1 MNGTKGGCAWLECV
15 GGGLRVGRG
24 IILCSK
30 AMVLDMTLLPLG
42 KMSISLEFHFWPE
55 TPKKS
60 KMAEMSMFCTDGLGH
75 FGLRGRILR
84 GKRPHDQQAACRVRQ
99 GKRAPPPGALCGVLD
114 TLRPNSLPVPRRR
127 HSGIA
132 RGKPMAARRRR
143 AMRSCTWMQ

>member
-1 MNGTKGGCAWLECV
+1 MESKMAALLEADLAQSASYEQTGGVVNGTKGGCAWVECV

-60 KMAEMSMFCTDGLGH
+60 KMAEMSMFCTGGLRH
-75 FGLRGRILR
+75 VGLRGRILR
-84 GKRPHDQQAACRVRQ
+84 GERKA
-99 GKRAPPPGALCGVLD
+99 
-114 TLRPNSLPVPRRR
+114 S
-127 HSGIA
+127 
-132 RGKPMAARRRR
+132 
-143 AMRSCTWMQ
+143 RSAGCL

>member
-60 KMAEMSMFCTDGLGH
+60 KMAEMSMFWLLHRRPPT
-75 FGLRGRILR
+75 FRAP
-84 GKRPHDQQAACRVRQ
+84 RPH
-99 GKRAPPPGALCGVLD
+99 P
-114 TLRPNSLPVPRRR
+114 
-127 HSGIA
+127 A
-132 RGKPMAARRRR
+132 RKKAS
-143 AMRSCTWMQ
+143 RSAGCL